1 MAAGCTGTTTFEELT
16 EMSVASANPEVSV
29 TIRADLSAAIDRAL
43 HNIAEPAAWW
53 TGAERLAIAGEA
65 RRALHCVLCIERK
78 AALSPYAVDGVHD
91 SNSALPPVIVDMVHR
106 IASDPGR
113 LSRRCYD
120 DVIAAGVEPAR
131 YAETLGVGIASPPLP
146 TAVAGEPSGR
156 LPDGLQSGEA
166 WLPMLPTRH
175 AEFDNVP
182 LPNVGRA
189 MSAAPH
195 EVVAMSDLA
204 GAEYLPM
211 GKVADPTFDPGR
223 AISRAQMELIAG
235 RISAINECFY

>member
-1 MAAGCTGTTTFEELT
+1 
-16 EMSVASANPEVSV
+16 MSVASANPEVSV

-65 RRALHCVLCIERK
+65 RRALSCALCVERK

-91 SNSALPPVIVDMVHR
+91 SNSALPPVIIDIVHR

-131 YAETLGVGIASPPLP
+131 YAETLGVVVRTINIEYFYKGVGIASPPLP